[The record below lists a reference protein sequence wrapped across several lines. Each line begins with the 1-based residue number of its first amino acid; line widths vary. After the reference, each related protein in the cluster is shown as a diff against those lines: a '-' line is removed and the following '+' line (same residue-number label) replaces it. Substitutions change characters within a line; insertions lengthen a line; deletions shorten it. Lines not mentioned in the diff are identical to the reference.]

1 MAARIL
7 VVAGI
12 GAGKGTGGAVARK
25 FAANGYKVALI
36 ARGADSLN
44 KLSAE
49 IKSAGGSAA
58 PFPVAAYSSSELS
71 SAFSKIKAEWPN
83 AALRVAVYNVGEG
96 IWKEFL
102 DITETDLEKIKVATI
117 DGAFAFSKEAIKAF
131 KEVDLDERGT
141 RGTLIFTSATAAT
154 RGNVLTSAFASGKFA
169 ERALSQSLAKA
180 YGKENIHVS
189 NVIIDGS
196 IATERNDKGNPDE
209 QLQPE
214 AIAEAY
220 EYLANQ
226 HRSAYTWEMDLR
238 PSHEK
243 W

>member
-1 MAARIL
+1 MHFGGIQ
-7 VVAGI
+7 AGI

-25 FAANGYKVALI
+25 FAAKGYKVALI
-36 ARGADSLN
+36 ARGAESLN
-44 KLSAE
+44 RLSAE
-49 IKSAGGSAA
+49 IKSSGGAAA
-58 PFPVAAYSSSELS
+58 PFLISAYTPSELS
-71 SAFSKIKAEWPN
+71 SAFVKIKAEWPD
-83 AALRVAVYNVGEG
+83 AALRVAVYNAVDGV
-96 IWKEFL
+96 IKDFL
-102 DITETDLEKIKVATI
+102 QITEADLEKIKGAMI

-131 KEVDLDERGT
+131 KELDVDERGT
-141 RGTLIFTSATAAT
+141 RGTLIFTSARSAT
-154 RGNVLTSAFASGKFA
+154 RGNVFTSAFAAGKFA

-189 NVIIDGS
+189 NVVIDGY
-196 IATERNDKGNPDE
+196 IATDRNNKGNPDE
-209 QLQPE
+209 QLQPD

-238 PSHEK
+238 PAHEN